1 MSFALGTSR
10 NPGIIVARTPVS
22 RASWKT
28 VGQLR
33 ADESA
38 SRSQRRAASYAANR
52 LVAIPRGVPMYAV
65 GHSQML
71 RGEVKFFDCRVA
83 TPVEGNPYGLFTAAA
98 PPSGH
103 EPATAFTGI
112 TELNCV
118 QQGATAF
125 NRIGT
130 KIMIKSISLN
140 ACLSI
145 NGTQP
150 NHVVSRVMLVYDRQP
165 NGAFPLFSALLSD
178 NISTAPSF
186 NSQVNMA
193 NRSRFVILRDQYFEL
208 SEGGQET
215 LPIKFFVKT
224 KLETQF
230 GANAGTIGDI
240 TTGAIYLVAY
250 AQYSGATNYITL
262 HEIQSR
268 IRYFD

>member
-28 VGQLR
+28 IGQLR

-65 GHSQML
+65 GHSQMG

-83 TPVEGNPYGLFTAAA
+83 TPVEGNPYGLFTATA
-98 PPSGH
+98 PPTGH

-118 QQGATAF
+118 QQGAASY
-125 NRIGT
+125 NRVGT

-145 NGTQP
+145 NGTEP
-150 NHVVSRVMLVYDRQP
+150 NHVVTRIMLVYDRQP
-165 NGAFPLFSALLSD
+165 NGAFPAFSSLLSE
-178 NISTAPSF
+178 NISTVPSMY
-186 NSQVNMA
+186 SGINMA
-193 NRSRFVILRDQYFEL
+193 NRSRFLVLRDQVHALDPEQRQIVHASAYIRT
-208 SEGGQET
+208 G
-215 LPIKFFVKT
+215 
-224 KLETQF
+224 LETQF
-230 GANAGTIGDI
+230 TSNTATVGDI
-240 TTGAIYLVAY
+240 TTGALYLVAF
-250 AQYSGATNYITL
+250 ADGNGAATYIAMT
-262 HEIQSR
+262 QTRFR